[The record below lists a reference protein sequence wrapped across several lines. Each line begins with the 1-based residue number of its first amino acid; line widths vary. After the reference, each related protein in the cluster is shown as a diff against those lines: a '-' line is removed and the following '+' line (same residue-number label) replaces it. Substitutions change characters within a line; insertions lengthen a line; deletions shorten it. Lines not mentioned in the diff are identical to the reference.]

1 MIFEETKLYLP
12 HQSAIR
18 EVIAREDIDIHAL
31 VRLQILWIILLY
43 AGRIVSPQFG
53 VGHWPMSAV
62 FLLGKI

>member
-1 MIFEETKLYLP
+1 MLPLQKGLSNHETCHKFIGQKEARHPACLY
-12 HQSAIR
+12 H
-18 EVIAREDIDIHAL
+18 
-31 VRLQILWIILLY
+31 